1 MAASLQ
7 PPNKCWLV
15 QLNHRPNGE
24 TNQTWELIE
33 MMIDVYRLRSP
44 FFSVGPLDHPIFFTA
59 SSPIILNLFNPQV
72 VFFCW
77 VSSGDFYGLLFYC
90 LNPQNLLD
98 SPSLFSADDRERG
111 RINGWRG
118 GKFQRWVNPQAK
130 RAGHG
135 MGICGFF
142 WVKNGIC
149 WDYTTAQSNC

>member
-44 FFSVGPLDHPIFFTA
+44 FFSVGQLDHPIFFTA

-72 VFFCW
+72 VFLLSFFWWFLWPPFLLLKSPKLVGFAVSFFC
-77 VSSGDFYGLLFYC
+77 
-90 LNPQNLLD
+90 
-98 SPSLFSADDRERG
+98 
-111 RINGWRG
+111 
-118 GKFQRWVNPQAK
+118 RWS
-130 RAGHG
+130 RAGTNQRMTWREVPAMSQPTGEASWAWHG
-135 MGICGFF
+135 NL
-142 WVKNGIC
+142 WVFLSKK
-149 WDYTTAQSNC
+149 WDMLGLYYCPV